1 MAPSVAVVIVC
12 YDNAEQV
19 PATLRALRPQLE
31 RGDQVIVVDND
42 SADGTPTVV
51 EQVDADATVIK
62 TGRNLGFAGG
72 CQVGARA
79 SKAPLLLF
87 LNPDAI
93 PAPGCLAA
101 LRAVAEDF
109 PSWGAWQALVTLAD
123 GAHVNT
129 AGNFVHWL
137 GFGWAGGLGLR
148 VDDINRSPH
157 EVGFASGA
165 ALLVRR
171 DAWDATGGFDQRYF
185 MYGEDL
191 DLALRLRLAGWG
203 IGVTPAARVAHD
215 YSFVKGDYKWFYL
228 ERNRWWTLLSA
239 YPGRLLVLV
248 APALVAFELV
258 LLVAAWR
265 GRWLRA
271 KLRSQVAVLRS
282 LPATLARR
290 RAVQETRT
298 ISERAFAEHLT
309 ASLDSPYLRDAER
322 VPGLRATQ
330 AALWRAILALLR

>member
-1 MAPSVAVVIVC
+1 MPPSVAVVVVC
-12 YDNAEQV
+12 HDNAEQV
-19 PATLRALRPQLE
+19 PATLRALCSQVEP
-31 RGDQVIVVDND
+31 GDEVIVVDND

-51 EQVDADATVIK
+51 EAVDPDAAVIK

-72 CQVGARA
+72 CHVGARA

-93 PAPGCLAA
+93 PAPGCMAA
-101 LRAVAEDF
+101 LRAVAVER
-109 PSWGAWQALVTLAD
+109 PRWGAWQALVTLAD

-137 GFGWAGGLGLR
+137 GFGWAGGLGLK
-148 VDDINRSPH
+148 VDDIDRSPR

-171 DAWDATGGFDQRYF
+171 EAWDAVGGFDERYF

-203 IGVTPAARVAHD
+203 IGVAPAARVAHD

-239 YPGRLLVLV
+239 YPGRLLVLI

-265 GRWLRA
+265 GHWLGA
-271 KLRSQVAVLRS
+271 KLRAQIAVGRS

-298 ISERAFAEHLT
+298 IGDRVFADHLT
-309 ASLDSPYLRDAER
+309 ASLDSPYLRGAGR
-322 VPGLRATQ
+322 LPGLRVAQ
-330 AALWRAILALLR
+330 ANFWRAILALLR